1 MFSIL
6 ENLASADNGLNDKV
20 QQDYTLFSLVTP
32 RDHESCHTAT
42 HISLQTSI
50 PVTIDM

>member
-32 RDHESCHTAT
+32 RDHETGPAAPHM
-42 HISLQTSI
+42 SLQI
-50 PVTIDM
+50 